1 MFNGLLWSTEDQWR
15 VVLDNR
21 LASDE
26 HLLAILEI
34 ITHPER
40 GILSYSSDHGPLDNI
55 LAVGALALT
64 ILDKRS
70 QLSKPKHVWSELQ
83 ILKLILDKWA
93 ADNEALSKALLSML
107 PKGLG
112 TLRQLYNSEPILS
125 NHTQVH
131 AFLLTTLKILCDLLR
146 SFASFQSTEDKMIT
160 REELYFLDE
169 PLQQPIEPK
178 TKHILPALQ
187 EAKSLLQQCIGYYS
201 KT

>member
-1 MFNGLLWSTEDQWR
+1 
-15 VVLDNR
+15 
-21 LASDE
+21 
-26 HLLAILEI
+26 
-34 ITHPER
+34 
-40 GILSYSSDHGPLDNI
+40 
-55 LAVGALALT
+55 
-64 ILDKRS
+64 
-70 QLSKPKHVWSELQ
+70 
-83 ILKLILDKWA
+83 
-93 ADNEALSKALLSML
+93 ML

-131 AFLLTTLKILCDLLR
+131 AFLLTTLKILCDLLG